1 MESLTKLVSIGFL
14 LYQRLFEFCKKGNS
28 QNDPLQSNT
37 LKSVPT
43 LSQKTFFPVLCVN
56 QGMGR
61 PCSPR
66 ELVVSTFP
74 FFKSVLLLLLLLLL
88 HRTPN
93 DVSGRFETTGAFPSM
108 FFTCP
113 NFFSK
118 IFSSFATR
126 KSLTSTEFFNQNF
139 IEFLVYFFTRAEIW
153 LHSTSSRRKNS
164 KTR

>member
-1 MESLTKLVSIGFL
+1 MGGDTFQVVATRRGVQKHFYIHTYIQGFLKESLTKLVSIGFR
-14 LYQRLFEFCKKGNS
+14 LYQRIFEFCKKGNS

-88 HRTPN
+88 HCTPN

-113 NFFSK
+113 NFFQK
-118 IFSSFATR
+118 IFLP
-126 KSLTSTEFFNQNF
+126 SLPEN
-139 IEFLVYFFTRAEIW
+139 R
-153 LHSTSSRRKNS
+153 
-164 KTR
+164 

>member
-1 MESLTKLVSIGFL
+1 
-14 LYQRLFEFCKKGNS
+14 
-28 QNDPLQSNT
+28 
-37 LKSVPT
+37 
-43 LSQKTFFPVLCVN
+43 
-56 QGMGR
+56 MGR

-118 IFSSFATR
+118 HFSF
-126 KSLTSTEFFNQNF
+126 SLPENRQLRPAQKRPYQRVFEFFLRDDVECSQ
-139 IEFLVYFFTRAEIW
+139 ISALVKKKTKNSMKFW
-153 LHSTSSRRKNS
+153 SKNSPQSRKNQ
-164 KTR
+164 

>member
-1 MESLTKLVSIGFL
+1 
-14 LYQRLFEFCKKGNS
+14 
-28 QNDPLQSNT
+28 
-37 LKSVPT
+37 
-43 LSQKTFFPVLCVN
+43 
-56 QGMGR
+56 MGR

-113 NFFSK
+113 NFFQK
-118 IFSSFATR
+118 KFLP
-126 KSLTSTEFFNQNF
+126 SLPEN
-139 IEFLVYFFTRAEIW
+139 R
-153 LHSTSSRRKNS
+153 
-164 KTR
+164 